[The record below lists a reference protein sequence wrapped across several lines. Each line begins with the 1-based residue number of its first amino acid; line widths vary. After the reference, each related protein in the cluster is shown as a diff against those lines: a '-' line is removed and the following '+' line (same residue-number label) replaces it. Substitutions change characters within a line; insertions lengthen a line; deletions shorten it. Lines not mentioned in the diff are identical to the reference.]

1 MNKLF
6 TERSKT
12 VIKHEKG
19 AVIRSFQP
27 VDKVPIVSAKALAM
41 GS

>member
-19 AVIRSFQP
+19 AVIRSFYFFSKNASP
-27 VDKVPIVSAKALAM
+27 CP
-41 GS
+41 